1 MTAVPPAQRDRR
13 DPRDPQNNAPAALPP
28 APPCEL
34 LDWDSRHF
42 GRRIGRV
49 RGDVLTPAALAAAVE
64 WADRQDVDCLYWLA
78 GAGDPAAP
86 GLAASAGFQLVD
98 IRVTLER
105 RLDAPMEAVEPVQ
118 RPAQAPL
125 RPPDLPVSPTQ
136 PPPTPPVRA
145 ATAAD
150 LPLLRRLAAASH
162 RDSRFYSDPHFAR
175 ERCDALY
182 AAWIERCCADPAG
195 AVLVADG
202 APPAPGANVDG
213 PAGYI
218 TVAMQAG
225 LGDDGHRGGQIGLFA
240 VAAAA
245 QGRGLGGRLID
256 AALAWLHH
264 QGATTV
270 SVVTQGRNVR
280 AQRMYQRSGM
290 LTRSVE
296 LWYHRWRLPAA
307 AAGER

>member
-1 MTAVPPAQRDRR
+1 VTAAPPAPRDTRDQRDPLNDAPAVPS
-13 DPRDPQNNAPAALPP
+13 P

-42 GRRIGRV
+42 GKRIARV
-49 RGDVLTPAALAAAVE
+49 PGDVLTPAALAAAVA
-64 WADRQDVDCLYWLA
+64 WADRNGVDCLYWLA
-78 GAGDPAAP
+78 GSGDPAMPAV
-86 GLAASAGFQLVD
+86 AAGAGFQLVD

-105 RLDAPMEAVEPVQ
+105 RLDRRLGPGKH
-118 RPAQAPL
+118 PAQPPAVPQAPQV
-125 RPPDLPVSPTQ
+125 PATQ
-136 PPPTPPVRA
+136 PDPPVRA

-150 LPLLRRLAAASH
+150 LPRLLRLAAASH
-162 RDSRFYSDPHFAR
+162 HDSRFYSDPHFAR

-182 AAWIERCCADPAG
+182 AAWIERCCADPEG
-195 AVLVADG
+195 LVLVADDL
-202 APPAPGANVDG
+202 PPAPAAQAGAGG

-218 TVAMQAG
+218 TVALQG
-225 LGDDGHRGGQIGLFA
+225 TPDGQGHRGGQIGLFA

-256 AALAWLHH
+256 AALAWLHQ

-280 AQRMYQRSGM
+280 AQRLYQRSGM

-296 LWYHRWRLPAA
+296 LWYHRWRQPAA
-307 AAGER
+307 AAAGTR